1 MQKNKFL
8 TRVGTLGP
16 IAQIPPATCFID
28 KVFLEHTLQS
38 EIVEKETTWPA
49 ETKIFTL

>member
-8 TRVGTLGP
+8 TSIGTLGP
-16 IAQIPPATCFID
+16 TGQILPATCFID

-38 EIVEKETTWPA
+38 EVVEKETTWPA